1 MAKKRKA
8 SVLEEVEEVKP
19 ELPPLVRDSDAPA
32 PRKKKWTNRQRVL
45 IFGSRGLSFRE
56 RHLMQDLKTIMPHS
70 KGESKKEKKDDI
82 KAINEIC
89 EMKNCSKCIY
99 FENRKKKDL
108 YMWISNVPQG
118 PSVKFLVLN
127 VHTMLEL
134 KLTGNCLKGSRPLLS
149 FDVGFD
155 DPHWQVIKELL
166 VQVFSTPNH
175 HPKSQPFH
183 DHVISFSVLDKKIWV
198 RNYEVLAMD
207 GKLAEIGPRFV
218 LDPIKVFEDSF
229 GGATLWENP
238 NFANPNVVRRT
249 QKSSETVKYVN
260 KLNQRQIKKVR
271 PVHGHIGDPTNDIF
285 TTKPP
290 EEAKGEEKK
299 VFIRK
304 RK

>member
-8 SVLEEVEEVKP
+8 NAVEEETETKP
-19 ELPPLVRDSDAPA
+19 KLPPLVRDSDAP
-32 PRKKKWTNRQRVL
+32 PPKKKKWINRQRVL

-56 RHLMQDLKTIMPHS
+56 RHLMQDLRAVMPHS

-82 KAINEIC
+82 KIINEMC

-99 FENRKKKDL
+99 FENRKKRDL
-108 YMWISNVPQG
+108 YMWVSNVPQG

-149 FDVGFD
+149 FDIGFD
-155 DPHWQVIKELL
+155 EPHWQVIKELL

-183 DHVISFSVLDKKIWV
+183 DHVMSFSILDNKIWV

-218 LDPIKVFEDSF
+218 LDPIKIFEDSF
-229 GGATLWENP
+229 GGATLWENKD
-238 NFANPNVVRRT
+238 FVNPNTYRRNLRS
-249 QKSSETVKYVN
+249 QDSVKYLN
-260 KLNQRQIKKVR
+260 KLNQLEIQKVR
-271 PVHGHIGDPTNDIF
+271 PVHDHIGDPTNEIF
-285 TTKPP
+285 MTKPP
-290 EEAKGEEKK
+290 EEAEGEEKQLF
-299 VFIRK
+299 VRK